1 MICSLYLPSQSA
13 FARKEYQKG
22 ELFPL
27 FLPRR
32 SIRLKKQNKAVY
44 VHIIRSCPNLCGG
57 DGLAGTDGALA
68 GGEALTASNLVGL
81 LDDLLTLGQD
91 ELDVAGVG
99 HVGVDLLND

>member
-1 MICSLYLPSQSA
+1 M
-13 FARKEYQKG
+13 
-22 ELFPL
+22 
-27 FLPRR
+27 
-32 SIRLKKQNKAVY
+32 
-44 VHIIRSCPNLCGG
+44 HIIRSCPNLCGG